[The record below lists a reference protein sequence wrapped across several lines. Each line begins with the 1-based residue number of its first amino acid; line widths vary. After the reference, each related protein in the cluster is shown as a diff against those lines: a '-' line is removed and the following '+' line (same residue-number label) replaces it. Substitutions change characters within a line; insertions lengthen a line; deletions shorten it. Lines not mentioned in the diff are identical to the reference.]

1 MCLQKIFT
9 YKLNALRLPI
19 QFFQLTT
26 TTVFIWLLLV
36 GCSSKNQT
44 QATNSEVMEVPVYV
58 ITAVDTVLYREY
70 VADIEAVQ
78 NVELRARVPGFLEE
92 ILVDEGH
99 YVKRGQILFKTNPE
113 EYQAELAKANAN
125 LVSAI
130 AEARAL
136 EYEVDQLRILVDEDV
151 ISESELNVAL
161 ARHNAVQAKIEEAKS
176 AEKNAGVQLSYTEI
190 KAPFNGIIDRIP
202 FRIGSLIDPGNL
214 LTTVSDVSAINV
226 YFNVSEREYLEY
238 IRTKEEE
245 NKMVKLILADGSTY
259 PHDGRIETMEGEFN
273 ARTGAIAFRAKFP
286 NPNRLLKHGATG
298 KVVVA
303 NRIKDAIILPQKAAF
318 EIQDRTYVYVVDKD
332 NIVSVKSI
340 NPSTR
345 FSNYYVLESGLEV
358 GERIVY
364 EGIQNMRAG
373 MEVLPTL
380 ITLQIVP
387 DDRIVT
393 KD

>member
-1 MCLQKIFT
+1 MNILKLSNRLLQLIAPAV
-9 YKLNALRLPI
+9 LL
-19 QFFQLTT
+19 
-26 TTVFIWLLLV
+26 WLLMA
-36 GCSSKNQT
+36 GCRSESQT
-44 QATNSEVMEVPVYV
+44 QTVNPEAVQVPVYE

-78 NVELRARVPGFLEE
+78 NVELRARVPGFLEG
-92 ILVDEGH
+92 IFVDEGH
-99 YVKRGQILFKTNPE
+99 YVKKGQILFKTNAE

-136 EYEVDQLRILVDEDV
+136 EYEVDQLRLLVDENV

-161 ARHNAVQAKIEEAKS
+161 ARLNAVQAKIEEAKS

-202 FRIGSLIDPGNL
+202 FRIGSLIDHGNL
-214 LTTVSDVSAINV
+214 LTTVSDVSAIHV

-245 NKMVKLILADGSTY
+245 NKMVSLVLADGSTY

-273 ARTGAIAFRAKFP
+273 ARTGAIAFRARFP

-303 NRIKDAIILPQKAAF
+303 NRIQNAILLPQKAAF
-318 EIQDRTYVYVVDKD
+318 EIQDRTYVYVVDED

-340 NPSTR
+340 TPSTR
-345 FSNYYVLESGLEV
+345 FSQYYVVESGLEV
-358 GERIVY
+358 GERVVY

-373 MEVLPTL
+373 MEVVPTP
-380 ITLQIVP
+380 ITLPNVP
-387 DDRIVT
+387 EDKIAKRD
-393 KD
+393 